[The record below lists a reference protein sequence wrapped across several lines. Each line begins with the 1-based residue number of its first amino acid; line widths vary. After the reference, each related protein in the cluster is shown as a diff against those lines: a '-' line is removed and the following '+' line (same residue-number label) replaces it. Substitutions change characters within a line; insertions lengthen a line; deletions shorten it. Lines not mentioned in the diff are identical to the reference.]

1 MLQRAGALLQGVI
14 DTILPPACLGC
25 RQPVSGMGN
34 LCADCFSDVTFI
46 SDPLCTIC
54 GLPFQ
59 TPTAPDTLCGD
70 CIARR
75 PVFSQARS
83 ATIYGGKTRDI
94 ILALKHGDRTDMAP
108 YLARWLLRAGQ
119 DLITPET
126 IITSVPLHASRLR
139 ARKYNQAGLLAT
151 ALGRQAGCQVI
162 NDLIIRSRKTRS
174 QGGLTG
180 RGRHRNVSGA
190 FRISDRQAEKIDD
203 APVLLID
210 DVFTTGAT
218 VDATA
223 RTLYR
228 AGARDVAV
236 LTLSRVVI
244 MG

>member
-1 MLQRAGALLQGVI
+1 MLQRAGALLQGVV

-59 TPTAPDTLCGD
+59 TTVAPDTLCGD

-108 YLARWLLRAGQ
+108 YLARWLHRAGHHHH
-119 DLITPET
+119 IRTPACQPPEGAE
-126 IITSVPLHASRLR
+126 IQSGGS
-139 ARKYNQAGLLAT
+139 AGDGPWSP
-151 ALGRQAGCQVI
+151 GRMPGDQ
-162 NDLIIRSRKTRS
+162 RSD
-174 QGGLTG
+174 
-180 RGRHRNVSGA
+180 H
-190 FRISDRQAEKIDD
+190 
-203 APVLLID
+203 P
-210 DVFTTGAT
+210 
-218 VDATA
+218 
-223 RTLYR
+223 
-228 AGARDVAV
+228 
-236 LTLSRVVI
+236 
-244 MG
+244 